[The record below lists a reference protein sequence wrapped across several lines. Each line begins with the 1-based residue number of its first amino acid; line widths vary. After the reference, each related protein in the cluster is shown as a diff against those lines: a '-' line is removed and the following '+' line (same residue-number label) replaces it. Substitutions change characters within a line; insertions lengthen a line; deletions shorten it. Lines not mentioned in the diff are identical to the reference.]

1 MNKSESFKIE
11 PFGIRL
17 HIICGEDDFIIKEM
31 KSIEARDEVISILPK
46 RLMECDAITYK
57 EVYEDDGFL
66 IDRLFLIS
74 KESIQ
79 SDIVAHESYHI
90 LNMVFET
97 IGHTPSLDNDEIEAY
112 VFQSI
117 FSKINSFYNE
127 G

>member
-17 HIICGEDDFIIKEM
+17 HALCGEEEFIMKEM
-31 KSIEARDEVISILPK
+31 EDIGARKEVISILPQ
-46 RLMECDAITYK
+46 RLIECDAITYK
-57 EVYEDDGFL
+57 ETYEDDGFL
-66 IDRLFLIS
+66 IDRLFIIS
-74 KESIQ
+74 KEYIP
-79 SDIVAHESYHI
+79 SDIIAHESYHI